1 MEKFSIYDL
10 LGLLLP
16 GVIFLYFFSILTN
29 IFGIHPELSQA
40 LDWKTNI
47 GISLCFALIIGAAL
61 YTANFYL
68 VKKVWYNRL
77 FGMYKN
83 ITCLYFEMEGSL
95 VHMNETLNQKA
106 KEWYKKDIYFEKT
119 DFDKFTEKEKE
130 ENKKIRGKYY
140 SRMYSELVYHDK
152 IKYSIT
158 FQSFYFFFR
167 QTALACM
174 ILLVIGIMTYGLSFM
189 PCSCLNTPSTH
200 ISLWLSFLLVA
211 LLFIAIRLAAWYR
224 KRMVSKMYWTYF
236 THLNQN

>member
-16 GVIFLYFFSILTN
+16 GVVFLFFLNTLTH
-29 IFGIHPELSQA
+29 IFGIDPQLSQT

-47 GISLCFALIIGAAL
+47 GITLCFALIAGAVL
-61 YTANFYL
+61 YASSFYF
-68 VKKVWYNRL
+68 VKKAWYNRL
-77 FGMYKN
+77 FGMYEN
-83 ITCLYFEMEGSL
+83 ITRLYFEMEDSL

-106 KEWYKKDIYFEKT
+106 KEWYDKEIYFEKT
-119 DFDKFTEKEKE
+119 AFDKFTKE
-130 ENKKIRGKYY
+130 ERLENQRMRGKYY

-167 QTALACM
+167 QTALACSL
-174 ILLVIGIMTYGLSFM
+174 LLVIGIITYGLSFI
-189 PCSCLNTPSTH
+189 PCMCLNIPSAS
-200 ISLWLSFLLVA
+200 ISLWLTFLLVA
-211 LLFIAIRLAAWYR
+211 LLFISTRLAAWYR
-224 KRMVSKMYWTYF
+224 KRMVSKMYWTYY